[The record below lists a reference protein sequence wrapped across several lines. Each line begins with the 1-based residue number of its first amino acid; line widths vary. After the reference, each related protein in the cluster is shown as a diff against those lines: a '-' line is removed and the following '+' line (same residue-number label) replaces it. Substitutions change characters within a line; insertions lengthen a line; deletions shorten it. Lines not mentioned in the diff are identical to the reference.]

1 MYKIGI
7 LFQNRD
13 FEHDVYELIKAF
25 YPGNEIVSLY
35 EEDDADYDIRFRV
48 SRDEE
53 GYTISYNNGIEKKT
67 AHGAVIEG
75 QSSGEASDAL
85 ISCVDADDSEAK
97 ETLRGLSV
105 LKTFDTEFIQDLIE
119 DCRQNRTLRLSYR
132 TPQVKDDSQKEVCAH
147 RIVFQ
152 NDKIYLY
159 GFDLIRKKSVVLN
172 IKRIGAILA
181 RFSGSS
187 KVEIEYTTVKFFL
200 KNFGVTGIEENEVI
214 LENRDDGYII
224 EGRYYNDFLAA
235 QRILSFGAN
244 CTVLEPQEFREKII
258 QKLINMRNVYNE

>member
-75 QSSGEASDAL
+75 QSTKQGFLCRRS
-85 ISCVDADDSEAK
+85 AK
-97 ETLRGLSV
+97 
-105 LKTFDTEFIQDLIE
+105 IW
-119 DCRQNRTLRLSYR
+119 NRLSASPLWCR
-132 TPQVKDDSQKEVCAH
+132 L
-147 RIVFQ
+147 F
-152 NDKIYLY
+152 
-159 GFDLIRKKSVVLN
+159 
-172 IKRIGAILA
+172 
-181 RFSGSS
+181 
-187 KVEIEYTTVKFFL
+187 
-200 KNFGVTGIEENEVI
+200 
-214 LENRDDGYII
+214 
-224 EGRYYNDFLAA
+224 
-235 QRILSFGAN
+235 
-244 CTVLEPQEFREKII
+244 
-258 QKLINMRNVYNE
+258 

>member
-25 YPGNEIVSLY
+25 YPGNEIISLY

-85 ISCVDADDSEAK
+85 ISCNDAHDIRRKNKTRSNTPCIRCFPKLQARNFHGEILQA
-97 ETLRGLSV
+97 SV
-105 LKTFDTEFIQDLIE
+105 L
-119 DCRQNRTLRLSYR
+119 
-132 TPQVKDDSQKEVCAH
+132 
-147 RIVFQ
+147 
-152 NDKIYLY
+152 
-159 GFDLIRKKSVVLN
+159 
-172 IKRIGAILA
+172 
-181 RFSGSS
+181 
-187 KVEIEYTTVKFFL
+187 
-200 KNFGVTGIEENEVI
+200 
-214 LENRDDGYII
+214 
-224 EGRYYNDFLAA
+224 
-235 QRILSFGAN
+235 
-244 CTVLEPQEFREKII
+244 
-258 QKLINMRNVYNE
+258 

>member
-48 SRDEE
+48 LRDEE

-97 ETLRGLSV
+97 ERAHAIRKERKDIVKIALYKLFPGEILQASV
-105 LKTFDTEFIQDLIE
+105 L
-119 DCRQNRTLRLSYR
+119 
-132 TPQVKDDSQKEVCAH
+132 
-147 RIVFQ
+147 
-152 NDKIYLY
+152 
-159 GFDLIRKKSVVLN
+159 
-172 IKRIGAILA
+172 
-181 RFSGSS
+181 
-187 KVEIEYTTVKFFL
+187 
-200 KNFGVTGIEENEVI
+200 
-214 LENRDDGYII
+214 
-224 EGRYYNDFLAA
+224 
-235 QRILSFGAN
+235 
-244 CTVLEPQEFREKII
+244 
-258 QKLINMRNVYNE
+258 